1 MYLVSNINSRWPEPL
16 LKFYVVAQ
24 IFAFEVDVAS
34 WRCLIPKW
42 NFLAAMVLQYSL
54 PLLIALIWVIVAFAS
69 NGYIKWHNKSLK
81 ALDNEEVAESSQT
94 DIENDSDPTTKSDAS
109 EPPSPDLISSPK
121 WPWMRA
127 LNFTGGEH
135 KEIDITWMNFKRRV
149 LIILESVVL
158 KLNQPAAICFHY
170 HSKLN

>member
-69 NGYIKWHNKSLK
+69 NGYIKWHNKNLK
-81 ALDNEEVAESSQT
+81 AINNENVPESS
-94 DIENDSDPTTKSDAS
+94 DIEKNASDSTTKSG
-109 EPPSPDLISSPK
+109 LISSPK
-121 WPWMRA
+121 WISVPKDAISKA
-127 LNFTGGEH
+127 LNFTGEH